1 MALLINYKI
10 NGEQTVREALASTAM
25 DAIHVWEKARIQTT
39 LKKDV
44 INKLNVMYDE
54 WIKLKINE
62 EDKKKQSQ
70 NVLNKQAEW
79 MKELDNLFDI
89 AHANSLSL
97 IDIIE
102 DKEFRI
108 LVSLKQLPKTEPK
121 MKPS

>member
-1 MALLINYKI
+1 MNYKI